1 MVSASEIGC
10 GQHDDRRAH
19 ALAAHQ
25 LAELAAVHVG
35 QADIEQ
41 DGVVMRQLGLFQPLG
56 GRPDLDGVEAVIEV
70 ELLGEHG
77 SQRLIVID
85 EQNFL
90 PTIVH

>member
-1 MVSASEIGC
+1 MVSASEIGG

-41 DGVVMRQLGLFQPLG
+41 DGVVVGELGLLQPLG
-56 GRPDLDGVEAVIEV
+56 GGADLDGVEAVIEV

-77 SQRLIVID
+77 AQRLIVVD
-85 EQNFL
+85 QQNFL
-90 PTIVH
+90 ATIVH